1 MISLLKKHGR
11 TTTLILAG
19 GILTLICS
27 LLYIHEPLF
36 FQYVNGKIH
45 DVYLER
51 LHTTK
56 TSGLPVIVDIDEK
69 SLARFGQ
76 WPWPRYRVALLM
88 EGIRAG
94 RPSTIAL
101 DIIFAE
107 PDRTS
112 LARIRKT
119 LKRDLHFDLDLGNT
133 PKGLLDNDQILAAAL
148 QRSPATLSFFLN
160 MDSQAHLTESRD
172 GISPLQIPIVK
183 APGAPDPFK
192 LLLGAENAVEPLPS
206 FNRAA
211 KHSGFTNTIPD
222 RDGILRRTPLLMAMK
237 GKIYPSLAL
246 ASLLTALHDPPLTLK
261 VGAGGIES
269 LRLGPTIIPLDRNGR
284 ILINYRGPQQT
295 FPYISAADVLDGKI
309 PAKSFTGHI
318 VIIGSSAAGLK
329 DIRNTPLDPV
339 YPGME
344 AQATVADTI
353 LAGDFLLR
361 PDWTPGLELSLVLLA
376 GCLTTLLITF
386 ASVRWILPIVLLVLT
401 GLWLGGLYLFGHF
414 HLSISPLVPM
424 ITIGSTF
431 AILTV
436 MKFRLEERDKRFLRS
451 AFSRYVA
458 PTVVDQITS
467 VPESLSLAGEEKEM
481 SILFTDLKGFT
492 TMSEKLK
499 PTQVTEL
506 LRDYF
511 TPMTHIIIEHR
522 GTVDKFIGDAM
533 MAFWNAPLEVP
544 DHRTQAVKA
553 ALAMTLALKKL
564 NTTIIEPQFG
574 FPIGMGIGV
583 HAGQVRV
590 GNMGSEDLFDYTV
603 IGDNVNLASRL
614 EGLTRIYGVDM
625 VMSEALADS
634 CPADTVV
641 IELDRVQVKGKK
653 KAVTIFTV
661 YKEEHVLARLAS
673 RFHEGLEL
681 YRHRNFARAEGL
693 FSELAAEAPENNLLF
708 SLYHERCRTAIKQP
722 PQDDWDGVFKLYT
735 K

>member
-1 MISLLKKHGR
+1 M
-11 TTTLILAG
+11 G
-19 GILTLICS
+19 GLLTLICS
-27 LLYIHEPLF
+27 LLYVHEPLL
-36 FQYVNGKIH
+36 FQYLNGKIH
-45 DVYLER
+45 DVYLTR

-88 EGIRAG
+88 EAIRAHQPG
-94 RPSTIAL
+94 TIAL

-112 LARIRKT
+112 LARIQKT

-133 PKGLLDNDQILAAAL
+133 PQGLLDNDQILTNAL
-148 QRSPATLSFFLN
+148 KRSPTTLSFFLSIDQN
-160 MDSQAHLTESRD
+160 ESSDSSDNTIAPLHL
-172 GISPLQIPIVK
+172 PIIQS
-183 APGAPDPFK
+183 PGAPNPFDI
-192 LLLGAENAVEPLPS
+192 LLGSENAVEPLPS
-206 FNRAA
+206 FNQAA
-211 KHSGFTNTIPD
+211 QHSGFTNTVPD
-222 RDGILRRTPLLMAMK
+222 QDGILRRTPLLMAM
-237 GKIYPSLAL
+237 GEKIYPSLAL
-246 ASLLTALHDPPLTLK
+246 AALLTALHDPPLALK
-261 VGAGGIES
+261 VTAGGIES
-269 LRLGPTIIPLDRNGR
+269 LRLGTTTIPLDRNGR
-284 ILINYRGPQQT
+284 LLLHYRGPQRT
-295 FPYISAADVLDGKI
+295 FPYFSAADVLDGKI
-309 PAKSFTGHI
+309 PAKTFTGRI
-318 VIIGSSAAGLK
+318 VFIGSSAAGLK

-361 PDWTPGLELSLVLLA
+361 PDWAPGLELSLVLLA

-431 AILTV
+431 AMLTV

-492 TMSEKLK
+492 TMSEKLE

-511 TPMTHIIIEHR
+511 TPMTHIIIEHQ

-533 MAFWNAPLEVP
+533 MAFWNAPLDVP

-564 NTTIIEPQFG
+564 NVTVIEPQFG

-625 VMSEALADS
+625 VMSEALAGS
-634 CPADTVV
+634 CPEGTVV

-661 YKEEHVLARLAS
+661 YEADHVLARLAE
-673 RFHEGLEL
+673 RFHEGLNL
-681 YRHRNFARAEGL
+681 YRQREFTRAEGV
-693 FSELAAEAPENNLLF
+693 FSELATETPDNNLLF
-708 SLYHERCRTAIKQP
+708 TLYHERCLNAIKQP
-722 PQDDWDGVFKLYT
+722 PPSDWDGVFKLYT